1 MWLSHTQSTMPD
13 KTPQGHPD
21 GFPFH
26 GITFLPFWFSM
37 SPFRF
42 RRSLFQGFPVP
53 CLNIRMP
60 FCDLSHQQESMGL
73 PKFFDVSLPACHGLS
88 TPADLHIL
96 ASNGCSCIAFGVI
109 GDPRHPRVFISELYQ
124 HFRGRG
130 SPYS

>member
-1 MWLSHTQSTMPD
+1 MKRMWLSHTQSTMPD

-53 CLNIRMP
+53 CLNIRIP
-60 FCDLSHQQESMGL
+60 YCDLSHQQESMGL
-73 PKFFDVSLPACHGLS
+73 PKFSTYLFLRATACRLRRIFTSLPLTDALVLPS
-88 TPADLHIL
+88 VL
-96 ASNGCSCIAFGVI
+96 
-109 GDPRHPRVFISELYQ
+109 
-124 HFRGRG
+124 
-130 SPYS
+130 